1 MMRKI
6 FYQLTILLTIFV
18 FNSLNAKDIVLGVG
32 GRVGVTLDPDQ
43 VHLGIHLDLGELA
56 ERVRVQPSVE
66 IGFGNDITL
75 VAVNPEVVYL
85 FAKKDKWTPYGGG
98 GIGLNIVNRDFPSAG
113 QDNTELEVGL
123 NLIAGIETLV
133 SSSTRLF
140 FEGKFGVGDSP
151 DFKAACGFTIVH

>member
-1 MMRKI
+1 MRKI
-6 FYQLTILLTIFV
+6 FYSLTIILTIF
-18 FNSLNAKDIVLGVG
+18 FFDSLNAKDVVLGVG
-32 GRVGVTLDPDQ
+32 GRVGATLDPDQ

-85 FAKKDKWTPYGGG
+85 FKKRGKWTPYGGG
-98 GIGLNIVNRDFPSAG
+98 GLGLNIVNRDLPHPG

-123 NLIAGIETLV
+123 NLLAGIETMV
-133 SSSTRLF
+133 SNSTRLF
-140 FEGKFGVGDSP
+140 FEGKLGVGDSP
-151 DFKAACGFTIVH
+151 DFKATCGFTIIH

>member
-1 MMRKI
+1 MRKI
-6 FYQLTILLTIFV
+6 FYSLTIFLTIFV
-18 FNSLNAKDIVLGVG
+18 FNSLNAKDVVLGVG
-32 GRVGVTLDPDQ
+32 GRAGATLDPDQ

-66 IGFGNDITL
+66 IGFGSDITL

-85 FAKKDKWTPYGGG
+85 FNKRDKWTPYAGGG
-98 GIGLNIVNRDFPSAG
+98 LGLNIVNRDRPSPG
-113 QDNTELEVGL
+113 QDNTKLEVGL
-123 NLIAGIETLV
+123 NLLAGIEAMV

-151 DFKAACGFTIVH
+151 DFKATCGFTIMR